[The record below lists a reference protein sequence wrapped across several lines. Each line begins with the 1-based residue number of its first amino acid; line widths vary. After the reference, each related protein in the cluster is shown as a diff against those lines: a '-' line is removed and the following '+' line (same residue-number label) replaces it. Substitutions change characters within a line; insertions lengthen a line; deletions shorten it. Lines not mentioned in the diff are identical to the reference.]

1 MQHLVAIVGPTGVGK
16 SELAMRVAKNLGG
29 EIVSADS
36 RQVYRHMDVGTAKPT
51 AGEMKTVPH
60 HLIDIVNPDEDFS
73 LAQYKRLAC
82 DAIADIA
89 NRHKLPLLVGGTGQY
104 VWAVVEGW
112 EIPKVAPDLEFRRQ
126 LEQRARSGEGVE
138 LYEELRKID
147 PDAAQKIDPR
157 NVRRV
162 IRALEAFRRGDG
174 LFSRLRTKS
183 HPPFQTLAIG
193 LTERREDLY
202 LRVDARVDAMI
213 ERGLV
218 AEVKNLA
225 AMGFGFH
232 LPAMS
237 GIGYRQIG
245 EYLQGE
251 LDLESAVKRIKVET
265 HRFVRHQYNW
275 FRLNDE
281 RIKWYDLE
289 DSELESKVVADI
301 RAFCGPD
308 EELSHG

>member
-1 MQHLVAIVGPTGVGK
+1 MHPVVAIVGPTGVGK
-16 SELAMRVAKNLGG
+16 SSLAMRIAEQLCG

-36 RQVYRHMDVGTAKPT
+36 RQVYRHMDIGTAKPT
-51 AGEMKTVPH
+51 DQEMALVPH
-60 HLIDIVNPDEDFS
+60 HLINVVNPDEDFS
-73 LAQYKRLAC
+73 LAEYQRLAY
-82 DAIADIA
+82 DAILDIA
-89 NRHKLPLLVGGTGQY
+89 SRRKLPLLVGGTGQY

-126 LEQRARSGEGVE
+126 LEERALRGESVA
-138 LYEELRKID
+138 LYEELLKID
-147 PDAAQKIDPR
+147 PQAAQKIDPR

-162 IRALEAFRRGDG
+162 IRALEVSLRADAP
-174 LFSRLRTKS
+174 FSRLRTKS
-183 HPPFQTLAIG
+183 APPFQTLAIG
-193 LTERREDLY
+193 LTERREELY
-202 LRVDARVDAMI
+202 RRVDARVDTMI
-213 ERGLV
+213 ERGMV
-218 AEVKNLA
+218 EEVRNLA

-245 EYLQGE
+245 EYLQGN

-275 FRLNDE
+275 FRLSDE

-289 DSELESKVVADI
+289 DKELESKAVAEI
-301 RAFCGPD
+301 RTFCGCD
-308 EELSHG
+308 EG

>member
-1 MQHLVAIVGPTGVGK
+1 MRIAE
-16 SELAMRVAKNLGG
+16 ELSG

-36 RQVYRHMDVGTAKPT
+36 RQVYRHMDIGTAKPT
-51 AGEMKTVPH
+51 VEEMALVPH
-60 HLIDIVNPDEDFS
+60 HLIDIVNPDEGFS
-73 LAQYKRLAC
+73 LAEYQRLAY
-82 DAIADIA
+82 DAILDIA
-89 NRHKLPLLVGGTGQY
+89 GRRRLPLLVGGTGQY

-126 LEQRARSGEGVE
+126 LEERAERGETVALYAE
-138 LYEELRKID
+138 LLKID
-147 PDAAQKIDPR
+147 PEAAQKIDPR

-162 IRALEAFRRGDG
+162 IRALEVCQRADAP
-174 LFSRLRTKS
+174 FSRLRTKTE
-183 HPPFQTLAIG
+183 PPFQTLVIG

-202 LRVDARVDAMI
+202 HRVDARVDAMI
-213 ERGLV
+213 EHGLV
-218 AEVKNLA
+218 EEARDLA
-225 AMGFGFH
+225 AMGFGFS

-245 EYLQGE
+245 DYLQGK

-275 FRLNDE
+275 FRPTDE

-289 DSELESKVVADI
+289 DTELKSKAVAEI
-301 RAFCGPD
+301 RTFCSAHD
-308 EELSHG
+308 RLSHA